1 MGAGVSVMGK
11 IEAGIAQT
19 GEKILVMPAGEQ
31 GIIKGVQ
38 ECYLSSNNLYRSFGI
53 FHIFIYVWYFLS
65 FLTFFLCSYR
75 FYSRQI
81 MLTINLNSLLSIG

>member
-38 ECYLSSNNLYRSFGI
+38 ECYLSSNNLCRSFGI

-81 MLTINLNSLLSIG
+81 MLTINFNSLLSIG